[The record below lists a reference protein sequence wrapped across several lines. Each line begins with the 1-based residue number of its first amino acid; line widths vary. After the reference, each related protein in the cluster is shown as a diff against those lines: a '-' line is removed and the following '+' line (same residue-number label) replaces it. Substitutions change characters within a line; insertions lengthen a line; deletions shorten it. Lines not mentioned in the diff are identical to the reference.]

1 MTPQSEDFSAWY
13 NELVIKAELVDRG
26 PVRGTMVIRPYGYR
40 IWELLQADLDRRIKE
55 TGHENAYFPLLIP
68 QSYLER
74 EADHVEGFAPE
85 LAVVTHAGGKQLEE
99 PLVVRPTS
107 ETVIGEFMAK
117 WISSHRDLPMLLN
130 QWANVVRWEM
140 RPRMFLRTTEFL
152 WQEGHTAHADEA
164 DAMRET
170 MLSLQTIYLR
180 TAREL
185 AAMPVVDGE
194 KTPGERFAGAVR
206 TFSIE
211 AMMRDGRALQAGT
224 SHYLGTNFA
233 QAFGIQYTGEDGR
246 LAYAH
251 TTSFGMTTRMIG
263 GVIMTHGDDKGL
275 VLPPRLAPYQV
286 VIVPIGRGDAV
297 GEVIAAAEALAA
309 RLADAGIRTHVDSRT
324 HVSPG
329 FKFNEW
335 ELRGAPIRLELGP
348 RDLAA
353 GTAVMVAAAR
363 RGQGAD
369 LARRRARAAGGRAG
383 GVPGPAAR
391 AGHRL
396 PGLAHGQHRRVGR
409 LRQGG
414 RHRLGAGAALRHP
427 GVRGG
432 DQGRDRGHRPLRAAG
447 RAAGVRAVHPVRAAF
462 GLRQAGHLRPRVL
475 GRQQDHPVGPYHCAV
490 GENWADEAGQV
501 EIPLAGGDVTEGVV
515 RVGDTVRRPVG
526 PHSPLVH
533 ALLAHLESIG
543 FEGAPRFLGI
553 DEAGREVLSYVDG
566 EVAGRPRPPWIA
578 DEAQAGIGRA
588 AGPRL

>member
-1 MTPQSEDFSAWY
+1 VSADARGVTPQSEDFSAWY

-152 WQEGHTAHADEA
+152 WQEGHTAYADEA
-164 DAMRET
+164 GAMRET
-170 MLSLQTIYLR
+170 LLALSDIYAR

-185 AAMPVVDGE
+185 AAMPAVEGE

-206 TFSIE
+206 TYSIE

-233 QAFGIQYTGEDGR
+233 RAFNIQYTGEDSQ

-297 GEVIAAAEALAA
+297 GEVIAAAAALAA
-309 RLADAGIRTHVDSRT
+309 RLADAGIRVHVDSRT

-353 GTAVMVAAAR
+353 GTAVMVRRLGEGKEPISLDGAPGRLADELAAFQDLLLERATAFRDSHTVTTDEWHDFVTAVATGWALALHCGTRECEEEIKAETGATAR
-363 RGQGAD
+363 CVPLDGPPESGLCIRCNLPSAYGT
-369 LARRRARAAGGRAG
+369 RVIFGRA
-383 GVPGPAAR
+383 
-391 AGHRL
+391 
-396 PGLAHGQHRRVGR
+396 
-409 LRQGG
+409 
-414 RHRLGAGAALRHP
+414 
-427 GVRGG
+427 
-432 DQGRDRGHRPLRAAG
+432 
-447 RAAGVRAVHPVRAAF
+447 
-462 GLRQAGHLRPRVL
+462 
-475 GRQQDHPVGPYHCAV
+475 Y
-490 GENWADEAGQV
+490 
-501 EIPLAGGDVTEGVV
+501 
-515 RVGDTVRRPVG
+515 
-526 PHSPLVH
+526 
-533 ALLAHLESIG
+533 
-543 FEGAPRFLGI
+543 
-553 DEAGREVLSYVDG
+553 
-566 EVAGRPRPPWIA
+566 
-578 DEAQAGIGRA
+578 
-588 AGPRL
+588 